1 MNRFSGICILFNDKF
16 IHCIRDGKA
25 TVLSVFRFQ
34 GSILVGQLT
43 IGTLNF
49 GRNGIES
56 VQEGG

>member
-1 MNRFSGICILFNDKF
+1 MKILF
-16 IHCIRDGKA
+16 IVLRDGKA
-25 TVLSVFRFQ
+25 IVLSVLRFQ

-49 GRNGIES
+49 GRNGIDS